1 MFSDHMLHDIII
13 TAKGTVIIIDIAD
26 TPDAGIEGAYAVIT
40 EEELQHAREEWYE
53 EGDGED
59 SEYTPTVRELAEMC
73 EETAYW
79 EVVSNH
85 HRTAAAAE
93 KKLRRAIAN
102 L

>member
-1 MFSDHMLHDIII
+1 MFIDHMLHDTII
-13 TAKGTVIIIDIAD
+13 TPRGTVIIIDIAD
-26 TPDAGIEGAYAVIT
+26 TPDAGIEGAYAIIT
-40 EEELQHAREEWYE
+40 DEELQKAREEWYD
-53 EGDGED
+53 EGDGEY
-59 SEYTPTVRELAEMC
+59 EPTVFELAEMC

-79 EVVSNH
+79 EVVSSH